1 MLGKNCASK
10 IKKYLDFCVSIN
22 LVVNG
27 PSYGEIW
34 VDDRNNDNGVYPD
47 FYFGNEERL
56 GFLEWYELWLDKSIE
71 EFEKA

>member
-1 MLGKNCASK
+1 MTE
-10 IKKYLDFCVSIN
+10 IMTMVSI
-22 LVVNG
+22 L
-27 PSYGEIW
+27 I
-34 VDDRNNDNGVYPD
+34 